1 MSEFIEATDADF
13 EEKLKGVPVAIIDY
27 YASWCGSCRMAAP
40 MFKRVANELALPI
53 FKIDAEKNETARS
66 LVEIENLPTLAI
78 WKDGKI
84 IGSLCT
90 TKEEALKELL
100 KSHNIMGDK

>member
-1 MSEFIEATDADF
+1 MTEFIELSDTDF
-13 EEKLKGVPVAIIDY
+13 TEKLQATPVALIDF

-40 MFKRVANELALPI
+40 MFKRVAGEYSLPI
-53 FKIDAEKNETARS
+53 FKIDAEKNQEARS
-66 LVEIENLPTLAI
+66 LVDIENLPTVAV

-90 TKEEALKELL
+90 TKEEGLKEFL
-100 KSHNIMGDK
+100 KSHGL

>member
-1 MSEFIEATDADF
+1 MTEFIELSDSDF
-13 EEKLKGVPVAIIDY
+13 SEKLKNTSVALVDY

-40 MFKRVANELALPI
+40 MFKRVATELNLTI
-53 FKIDAEKNETARS
+53 FKIDAEKNPDARS
-66 LVEIENLPTLAI
+66 LVDIENLPTIAI

-90 TKEEALKELL
+90 TKEESLKEFL
-100 KSHNIMGDK
+100 KSHGL